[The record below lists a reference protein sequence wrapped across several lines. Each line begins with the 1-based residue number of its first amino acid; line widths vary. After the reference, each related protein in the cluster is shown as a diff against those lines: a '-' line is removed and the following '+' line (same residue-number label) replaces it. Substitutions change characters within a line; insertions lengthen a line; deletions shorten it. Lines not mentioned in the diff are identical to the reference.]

1 MLKKINFSQIF
12 FIKNYQLKLGYF
24 LLNLLT
30 ILFFYSYLLP
40 SNGRSAQLPRYLGSE
55 RKFRSYIY
63 NPNELY
69 RYFGHYTYQ
78 GFIEFSAGET
88 ISTISMGNPTLWLVE
103 TLDNRIF
110 LKPVGED
117 NSETNMTVLTNKK
130 VYHFELVAKEAKGL
144 ADKDLIFVVKF
155 SYPDDK
161 DKNLVEFA
169 KTPPSDEPDMR
180 DLSSYN
186 FNYQYTGEKTIAPSK
201 VFDDGV
207 FTYFQF
213 NSRNSEVPAI
223 YSVDSEGFESLIN
236 YRITGT
242 YMVVEKVA
250 PQYSLRNGSDIV
262 CVYNMETYING
273 KIRRSTVMPNDKNAQ
288 PAMQNFGDGGV
299 SDMNSS
305 MMGAPQNSMPQFSA
319 PSNAPNMLMPNM
331 SNDPMQQMMMQQG
344 GQSQGAS
351 DPMSQQMMMQQ
362 QGGGS
367 DPMANF
373 MMEGE
378 NPLMQKKSARS
389 RALGL
394 PF

>member
-117 NSETNMTVLTNKK
+117 NSETNMTVLTNKR

-144 ADKDLIFVVKF
+144 GDKDLIFVVKF
-155 SYPDDK
+155 AYPDDK

-201 VFDDGV
+201 VFDDGI

-273 KIRRSTVMPNDKNAQ
+273 KIRRSTVMPNDKNVQ

-319 PSNAPNMLMPNM
+319 PSNVPNMSMPNM

-362 QGGGS
+362 QGAGG
-367 DPMANF
+367 DPMGNF
-373 MMEGE
+373 MMDGS

>member
-319 PSNAPNMLMPNM
+319 PSNVPNMSMPNM

-362 QGGGS
+362 QGAGG

>member
-1 MLKKINFSQIF
+1 MIKKDNFF
-12 FIKNYQLKLGYF
+12 PNFLLKNYN
-24 LLNLLT
+24 LNFCNFFQNLIIIT
-30 ILFFYSYLLP
+30 VCLFITSF
-40 SNGRSAQLPRYLGSE
+40 SNAFSAQLPRYLGSE
-55 RKFRSYIY
+55 KKFRSYIY

-88 ISTISMGNPTLWLVE
+88 INTISMGNPTLWLVE

-110 LKPVGED
+110 LKPVGEE
-117 NSETNMTVLTNKK
+117 NSETNMTVLTNKR

-144 ADKDLIFVVKF
+144 EDKDLIFVVKF

-169 KTPPSDEPDMR
+169 KSPPSDEPDMR
-180 DLSSYN
+180 DLSNYN
-186 FNYQYTGEKTIAPSK
+186 FNYQYTGDKSIAPSK
-201 VFDDGV
+201 VFDDGL

-213 NSRNSEVPAI
+213 NAKNSEVPAI
-223 YSVDSEGFESLIN
+223 YSVDSEGFESLVN
-236 YRITGT
+236 YRITET
-242 YMVVEKVA
+242 YMIVEKVA

-262 CVYNMETYING
+262 CVYNMQTYTNG
-273 KIRRSTVMPNDKNAQ
+273 KTRQSTVMPNDKNVK
-288 PAMQNFGDGGV
+288 PMQGFEV
-299 SDMNSS
+299 SGFNDASSS
-305 MMGAPQNSMPQFSA
+305 MNYSSQKSMPQFSV
-319 PSNAPNMLMPNM
+319 PSSIPNTPNTT
-331 SNDPMQQMMMQQG
+331 DPMPQMMMQQG
-344 GQSQGAS
+344 SQAQGGN

-362 QGGGS
+362 GA
-367 DPMANF
+367 DPMAN
-373 MMEGE
+373 MMLDGN

>member
-30 ILFFYSYLLP
+30 ILYFYSYLLQ

-117 NSETNMTVLTNKK
+117 NSETNMTVLTNKR

-144 ADKDLIFVVKF
+144 GDKDLIFVVKF
-155 SYPDDK
+155 AYPDDK

-201 VFDDGV
+201 VFDDGI

-213 NSRNSEVPAI
+213 NSRNTEVPAI

-273 KIRRSTVMPNDKNAQ
+273 KIRRSTVMPNDKNVQ

-319 PSNAPNMLMPNM
+319 PSNVPNMSMPNM

-344 GQSQGAS
+344 GQSQGTS

-362 QGGGS
+362 QGAGG

-373 MMEGE
+373 MMDGS

>member
-1 MLKKINFSQIF
+1 MLNKIDFSKIF
-12 FIKNYQLKLGYF
+12 FLKNCASKCGFF
-24 LLNLLT
+24 LLKSFT
-30 ILFFYSYLLP
+30 IVIFSFYISVSNSY
-40 SNGRSAQLPRYLGSE
+40 SSQLPRYLGSE
-55 RKFRSYIY
+55 KKFRSYVY

-78 GFIEFSAGET
+78 GFLEFDAGET
-88 ISTISMGNPTLWLVE
+88 INTISMGNPTLWLVE
-103 TLDNRIF
+103 TLDNRLF

-117 NSETNMTVLTNKK
+117 NSETNMTVLTNKR

-169 KTPPSDEPDMR
+169 KAPASDEPDMR

-186 FNYQYTGEKTIAPSK
+186 FNYQYTGEKIIAPSK
-201 VFDDGV
+201 VFDDGI

-213 NSRNSEVPAI
+213 LAKNSEVPAI

-236 YRITGT
+236 YRVAGT
-242 YMVVEKVA
+242 YIVVEKVA

-262 CVYNMETYING
+262 CVYNMETYTNG
-273 KIRRSTVMPNDKNAQ
+273 KTRQSTVMPNDKNT
-288 PAMQNFGDGGV
+288 PPSKQNFGGGL

-305 MMGAPQNSMPQFSA
+305 MMGAPKNSMPQFSA
-319 PSNAPNMLMPNM
+319 PSNAPNMSMPNM
-331 SNDPMQQMMMQQG
+331 SNDQMQQMMMQQG
-344 GQSQGAS
+344 EGGQMQGGG

-362 QGGGS
+362 GGGG
-367 DPMANF
+367 DGMANS
-373 MMEGE
+373 MMDGA

>member
-1 MLKKINFSQIF
+1 MINKVNLSKIF
-12 FIKNYQLKLGYF
+12 FSKSCGLKYFYF
-24 LLNLLT
+24 LLNT
-30 ILFFYSYLLP
+30 LFIVSIFFSNSY
-40 SNGRSAQLPRYLGSE
+40 SAQLPRYLGSE
-55 RKFRSYIY
+55 KKFRSYVY

-78 GFIEFSAGET
+78 GFIEFEAGET
-88 ISTISMGNPTLWLVE
+88 INTISMGNPTLWLVE

-117 NSETNMTVLTNKK
+117 NSETNMTILTNKR

-144 ADKDLIFVVKF
+144 SDKDLIFVVKF

-161 DKNLVEFA
+161 DKNLVEFV

-180 DLSSYN
+180 DLSAYN

-213 NSRNSEVPAI
+213 ISKNSEVPAI
-223 YSVDSEGFESLIN
+223 YSVDSEGFESLVN
-236 YRITGT
+236 YRIAGS
-242 YMVVEKVA
+242 YMIVEKVA

-262 CVYNMETYING
+262 CVYNMETYTNG
-273 KIRRSTVMPNDKNAQ
+273 KARQSTVVPNNKNFK
-288 PAMQNFGDGGV
+288 PSMQGFDGG
-299 SDMNSS
+299 STSAPSS
-305 MMGAPQNSMPQFSA
+305 MMGVPQNSMPQFSV
-319 PSNAPNMLMPNM
+319 PSNAPNMPSA
-331 SNDPMQQMMMQQG
+331 SNDPAMQMMMQQG
-344 GQSQGAS
+344 SQSQGGG
-351 DPMSQQMMMQQ
+351 DPATQMMMPQQ
-362 QGGGS
+362 GDPSQGGG
-367 DPMANF
+367 DPTANF
-373 MMEGE
+373 MMDGS

>member
-1 MLKKINFSQIF
+1 MLNNINFSQIF
-12 FIKNYQLKLGYF
+12 FIKNRHFKFGYF
-24 LLNLLT
+24 LLNLFT
-30 ILFFYSYLLP
+30 ILIFYSYLLP
-40 SNGRSAQLPRYLGSE
+40 SNSRSAQLPRYLGSE

-117 NSETNMTVLTNKK
+117 NSETNMTVLTNKR

-201 VFDDGV
+201 VFDDGI

-223 YSVDSEGFESLIN
+223 YAVDSEGFESLVN

-273 KIRRSTVMPNDKNAQ
+273 KIRRSTVMPNNKNVQ
-288 PAMQNFGDGGV
+288 PSMQNFGDGGV
-299 SDMNSS
+299 SDINSS

-319 PSNAPNMLMPNM
+319 PSNVPNMSMPNM

-362 QGGGS
+362 QGGGG

-373 MMEGE
+373 MMDGE